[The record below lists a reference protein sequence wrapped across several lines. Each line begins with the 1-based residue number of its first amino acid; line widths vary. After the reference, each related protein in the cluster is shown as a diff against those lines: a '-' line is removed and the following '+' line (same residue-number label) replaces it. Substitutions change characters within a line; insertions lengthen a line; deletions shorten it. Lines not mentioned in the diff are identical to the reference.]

1 MFNLSAGL
9 VNTFHRRALQFHW
22 NSIELKRPFYI
33 KKNKPSIIGW
43 IPAML
48 WIASKQLL
56 KIIIHKYGQIWKRMV
71 WSGEYYKF
79 ILNIKTTHNSS
90 QIWNNHIMTWIRF
103 NEYVCLYVWIVIPNR
118 NISYTYIRTYHC
130 NESSPVA
137 WKTVTATVHKC
148 KKH

>member
-9 VNTFHRRALQFHW
+9 VNTFQRRALQFHW

-103 NEYVCLYVWIVIPNR
+103 NEYVCLNR
-118 NISYTYIRTYHC
+118 NPQQEHIIHLYTYIPLQWVQ
-130 NESSPVA
+130 SSSM
-137 WKTVTATVHKC
+137 KDGDCDCT
-148 KKH
+148 